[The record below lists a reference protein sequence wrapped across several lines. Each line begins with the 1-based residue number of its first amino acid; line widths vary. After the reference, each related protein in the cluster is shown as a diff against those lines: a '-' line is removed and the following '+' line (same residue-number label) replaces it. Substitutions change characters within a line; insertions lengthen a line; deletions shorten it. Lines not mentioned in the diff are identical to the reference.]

1 MPKSSQKQHSHI
13 LAFLYLAL
21 FIWATFIAFYA
32 PDIAAFHARHVADH
46 AQNSVVRLTLF
57 LNDGR
62 EGVCTGVVIADKL
75 ILTAAHCT
83 DEKDGNVV
91 GINADDAPAQVVAVD
106 EHFDLALLTSVA
118 AQSERR
124 PAITISDAP
133 MFRGDHMTAIGY
145 AGGATFL
152 VQMHGTL
159 MLQAA
164 ETSSDIS
171 PCVIAS
177 YIGIPGMSGGPVID
191 GRGRLISIVS
201 RGITGVS
208 CGMNTE
214 IIRVFLYSALGH

>member
-13 LAFLYLAL
+13 LALAL

-32 PDIAAFHARHVADH
+32 PDIAAFHARHVADR
-46 AQNSVVRLTLF
+46 AQNSIVRLTLF

-83 DEKDGNVV
+83 DENVV
-91 GINADDAPAQVVAVD
+91 SINADDAPAQVVAVD
-106 EHFDLALLTSVA
+106 EHFDLALLTSPA

-124 PAITISDAP
+124 PAISISDAP

-152 VQMHGTL
+152 VQMRGTL

-164 ETSSDIS
+164 ETSSDIA

-191 GRGRLISIVS
+191 ARGHLISIVS